1 MAGERGPRIRRL
13 QGPRH
18 LQNTPDRWTDSKSLV
33 QDHRLGTSTTRAITA
48 ILRYRGTTCASYH
61 VLLGPGS
68 NIYLRDGG
76 IGTLP
81 AHTRPGLS
89 ASRTQN
95 EGRGEERWVHDVFLA
110 RPGTGG
116 PLHWRAECKLGLRT
130 DRLSTASQRRFD
142 PTTRTPTRVKKK
154 KKKKKKAC
162 PPPVHRP
169 RESRPRTRDTPNGS
183 LLLRL
188 HSPPPSATTPV
199 QPRAHTLF
207 STGLISRGSCCAG
220 PSPRILV
227 TGLLCLP
234 P

>member
-154 KKKKKKAC
+154 KKRRKKLVHRLFTDLESLDLAHATLPTARFC
-162 PPPVHRP
+162 CGSTRLRPAPPPPYNRGRIP
-169 RESRPRTRDTPNGS
+169 F
-183 LLLRL
+183 
-188 HSPPPSATTPV
+188 SPPA
-199 QPRAHTLF
+199 
-207 STGLISRGSCCAG
+207 
-220 PSPRILV
+220 
-227 TGLLCLP
+227 
-234 P
+234 

>member
-1 MAGERGPRIRRL
+1 MSRAVGKLNSFMAGERGPRIRRL

-154 KKKKKKAC
+154 KRRKKLVHRLFTDLESLDLAHATLPTARFC
-162 PPPVHRP
+162 CGSTRLRPAPPPPYNRGRIP
-169 RESRPRTRDTPNGS
+169 F
-183 LLLRL
+183 
-188 HSPPPSATTPV
+188 SPPA
-199 QPRAHTLF
+199 
-207 STGLISRGSCCAG
+207 
-220 PSPRILV
+220 
-227 TGLLCLP
+227 
-234 P
+234 